1 MPFVFRTTA
10 PLSGAPPATATFDV
24 KTLPGGSELAVTVVP
39 KTAGLSVAF
48 LAPGDLAPARSNYPG
63 IVQRGRWRAL
73 YVALPADGVTWR
85 ASFKAGDAAALA
97 KATAILI
104 SPRFPGGSGWQSL
117 PAWLPQEHAVWHAE
131 AMWVLRAA
139 GQ

>member
-1 MPFVFRTTA
+1 MRPFNARPVDPPHR
-10 PLSGAPPATATFDV
+10 PL
-24 KTLPGGSELAVTVVP
+24 
-39 KTAGLSVAF
+39 
-48 LAPGDLAPARSNYPG
+48 R
-63 IVQRGRWRAL
+63 
-73 YVALPADGVTWR
+73 ALPADGVTWR